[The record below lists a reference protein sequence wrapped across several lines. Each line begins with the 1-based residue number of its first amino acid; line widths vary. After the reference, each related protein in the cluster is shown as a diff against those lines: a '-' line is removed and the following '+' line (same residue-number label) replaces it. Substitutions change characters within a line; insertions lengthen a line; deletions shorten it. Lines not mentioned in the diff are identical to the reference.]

1 MFGNLLTAVPFVP
14 ALMLAACQTEATP
27 PGNAGGGTPFY
38 VGRWA
43 AEAGFC
49 AAGAW
54 VFTANTLST
63 AGEVSCTFNTVTPTA
78 AGYTVQASC
87 TAEAPPA
94 PFTLRLSYAQSAQ
107 ELLVEGGPFAAAISL
122 IRCP

>member
-1 MFGNLLTAVPFVP
+1 MTRILLSAPFLSV
-14 ALMLAACQTEATP
+14 LLLAGCQTEATAP
-27 PGNAGGGTPFY
+27 VPLGGETPFY

-43 AEAGFC
+43 ADPSYC

-54 VFTANTLST
+54 VFAERSLNT
-63 AGEVSCTFNTVTPTA
+63 AGEVSCTFTTVTSTA
-78 AGYTVQASC
+78 TGYTIQASC

-94 PFTLRLSYAQSAQ
+94 PATIRLSYAQSAQ
-107 ELLVEGGPFAAAISL
+107 ALLVEGGPFSPIGL